1 MMVAK
6 ERKKQN
12 CSIYAR
18 QLQQGSRFNQ
28 PICWRPQ
35 KLMEEKLQS
44 SEGKFLLPKMLDAW
58 MHNFRSIT
66 FQSSRSAFACSLAEP
81 GLAFFFVIVYSLFFL
96 ADSILAR
103 AYCNLRNDLN
113 ETNWKSFTCEMNT
126 KSVISKME
134 SCICEMK
141 ICNLRK
147 EDSCCKLHQP
157 KGWIGQ
163 FVTSVDC
170 NHNLAYNI
178 NYN

>member
-1 MMVAK
+1 MAAK

-58 MHNFRSIT
+58 MHNFYNFPKFSFGVRM
-66 FQSSRSAFACSLAEP
+66 QP
-81 GLAFFFVIVYSLFFL
+81 GQAWPRYLLCHYLHVVFSCWFDLGK
-96 ADSILAR
+96 
-103 AYCNLRNDLN
+103 AYCNLWNDLN
-113 ETNWKSFTCEMNT
+113 ETNWKSFTCEMNS